1 MAELFIPPRTR
12 DEIRSP
18 APVGQRHEQAKR
30 IAISLK
36 GQGLNPEAIFA
47 QLRGMYEDD
56 FSDDEI
62 AGLITWVTGKNPQP
76 CRKKSIFNF
85 RNSNKDRPRFTK
97 EQAIANAKKFL
108 ADCHC
113 TIADLWHESS
123 VRPSTDWLEDAALLI
138 STLYRPDELLNV
150 VWDFVPDR
158 KKPDKAYPRGGG
170 LTLSRDDW
178 IETLRQYENPC
189 GDAGCWIRPNP
200 VSSKQG
206 SGREGSFTDKDVA
219 AYRFLLLESDD
230 LPIGLQ
236 FSLWSALALPVA
248 ALIDTGGRS
257 LHAWL
262 RIDAKDEATYRR
274 TAAEI
279 YSSLAPFGPCHAN
292 KNPSRLSRLPGVKR
306 QIGGDGMAEQRL
318 FYLNPSPCWR
328 PIFEKR

>member
-12 DEIRSP
+12 GEILLP
-18 APVGQRHEQAKR
+18 APPGQRHEQAKR
-30 IAISLK
+30 IIYSLV
-36 GQGLNPEAIFA
+36 GQGLNRDSIFGITRGIYDDDFGDNEIVSLIEWAFA
-47 QLRGMYEDD
+47 Q
-56 FSDDEI
+56 
-62 AGLITWVTGKNPQP
+62 NPRP
-76 CRKKSIFNF
+76 CKRTRTLHFN
-85 RNSNKDRPRFTK
+85 NGSKGPRV
-97 EQAIANAKKFL
+97 ERDQAIANAKKFL
-108 ADCHC
+108 AGWHC
-113 TIADLWHESS
+113 TTADLWHESS

-138 STLYRPDELLNV
+138 GKLYEPNELLNA

-158 KKPDKAYPRGGG
+158 KKPEKAYPRGGG

-236 FSLWSALALPVA
+236 FSLWSSLALPVA

-257 LHAWL
+257 VHAWL
-262 RIDAKDEATYRR
+262 CIDAKDEATYRR
-274 TAAEI
+274 TSAEI
-279 YSSLAPFGPCHAN
+279 YSSLAPFGPCQAN
-292 KNPSRLSRLPGVKR
+292 KNPSRLSRLPGVRR

-328 PIFEKR
+328 PIFERR